1 MPILL
6 DLLLVV
12 PALLIAVTV
21 HEYSHGKVA
30 DLLGDPT
37 PCHSGRLSLN
47 PLSHLDFLGSLMIFL
62 VHIGWAKPVPINP
75 NYFKDPNRGMMYVG
89 LAGPLSNLVMAFL
102 AAFPLRVGLVV
113 PHSLLYFVF
122 LYIIKINIALGVFNL
137 TPIPPL
143 DGSRVV
149 SAFLPPRARMA
160 YYSLERYG
168 ILILILLL
176 IVFKSIFFAIFIP
189 ITNFLM
195 NLVLPG
201 VGWG

>member
-37 PCHSGRLSLN
+37 PRRSGRLSFN

-75 NYFKDPNRGMMYVG
+75 SYFRDPNRGMMYVG

-102 AAFPLRVGLVV
+102 AGLPLRVGLVA

-122 LYIIKINIALGVFNL
+122 LYIIEINVALGIFNL

-149 SAFLPPRARMA
+149 SALLPPRARMA

-176 IVFKSIFFAIFIP
+176 TVFKSIFFAIFIP
-189 ITNFLM
+189 IINFLM
-195 NLVLPG
+195 NLVLPS